1 MAVQQSASLPSSF
14 SILQGHETW
23 DSVQSDDKESKE
35 DPENTDGSGRE
46 QVQTDERHDTQGGSV
61 EIQVGCMRLVVVW
74 HREREREMIISRAS
88 IDKTV

>member
-1 MAVQQSASLPSSF
+1 M
-14 SILQGHETW
+14 QGHETW